1 VEVVERVSIMKKLA
15 APAEEAIMKKLLI
28 LTVLALTILGGTLTV
43 NTLLPQTDPI
53 IIACEGGN
61 C

>member
-1 VEVVERVSIMKKLA
+1 MVERVRIMKKLA

-53 IIACEGGN
+53 VIACESSG

>member
-1 VEVVERVSIMKKLA
+1 
-15 APAEEAIMKKLLI
+15 MKKLLI
-28 LTVLALTILGGTLTV
+28 LTVLALTILGGTATIT
-43 NTLLPQTDPI
+43 TLFPQADPI

>member
-1 VEVVERVSIMKKLA
+1 
-15 APAEEAIMKKLLI
+15 MKKLLI

-43 NTLLPQTDPI
+43 NMLFPQTDPI
-53 IIACEGGN
+53 VIACEGGN

>member
-1 VEVVERVSIMKKLA
+1 MKKLA

-28 LTVLALTILGGTLTV
+28 LTVIAQTILGGTATV
-43 NTLLPQTDPI
+43 STLFPQADPFV
-53 IIACEGGN
+53 IACEGGN